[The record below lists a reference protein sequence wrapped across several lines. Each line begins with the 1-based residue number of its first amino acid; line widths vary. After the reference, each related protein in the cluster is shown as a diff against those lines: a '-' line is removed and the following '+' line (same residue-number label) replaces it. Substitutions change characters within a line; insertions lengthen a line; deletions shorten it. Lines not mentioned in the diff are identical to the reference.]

1 MELFTL
7 FGKIATNADE
17 ANKDID
23 GVTNK
28 AKDSEGKMTKAFKN
42 IGKAVVT
49 AFAVEKIIG
58 FGKTLIETTAKIQAL
73 DSQFEQTFKGDQAK
87 AMDKITAQAQAQGI
101 HVDRLKGTWASF
113 YGTFKGNG
121 ADANQSLDLTE
132 KYMKLAADGAAYY
145 DLSLE
150 DVSSRLKSITMG
162 NFEAG
167 DAIGVNINA
176 TKMDIKAKEQYGKA
190 WKDLT
195 DTEKEYLLVDT
206 VGKIYENS
214 GAMGQG
220 SREANNWSNVTEN
233 LRSTWERFLKVI
245 GSPVLKVATKV
256 VQGLAGV
263 IEQLTAK
270 IERFNP
276 ADFVSSLNIPQ
287 PLIDNVMY
295 FAEMLKELVS
305 EFIRITEINAPWI
318 FKGLKNVFE
327 ALMPILDSITNVFIN
342 VLGTALVIVF
352 DLLTDGWVIVSAG
365 IQIFLDLVKA
375 ILDNVKPAWDSL
387 CASLSEYAALVL
399 DVWQNTIKPF
409 IDSFIE
415 MILDLWAVNGDKINK
430 IGELFGAVGDFIA
443 EKIQWVVNFV
453 KAHVIPFIQEIVTF
467 ISNHMDN
474 IRGIFEGALDI
485 ISGILDVFIGI
496 FTGNWSR
503 AWEGVKSIFSGAWD
517 IIKNGFQI
525 AVDGIGF
532 IWDKIG
538 DILMAPINWAID
550 KITGAVNKIKDI
562 FSNMFPVKVK
572 LPHFN
577 VSGSMNP
584 LSWDENGPPKL
595 GIEWYANGGILTK
608 PMPFGINPS
617 TGNVMAGGE
626 PSTGGEAIMPLN
638 KLPELMAEAMRQ
650 AGVGSQ
656 PIVINIDGREFAI
669 ATAPYMD
676 EELGFLASKN
686 RYRR

>member
-23 GVTNK
+23 GVTSK
-28 AKDSEGKMTKAFKN
+28 AKDSEGKMSKAFKN
-42 IGKAVVT
+42 IGKVVVG

-58 FGKTLIETTAKIQAL
+58 FGKTLIETTAKVQAL

-101 HVDRLKGTWASF
+101 HVDRLKGTWSSF

-220 SREANNWSNVTEN
+220 SREANNWSNVTQN
-233 LRSTWERFLKVI
+233 LKSTWERFLKVI
-245 GSPVLKVATKV
+245 GSPVLSIATKV

-295 FAEMLKELVS
+295 FVEMLKEIVN
-305 EFIRITEINAPWI
+305 EFIRITEINALWI
-318 FKGLKNVFE
+318 FEGLKNVFE
-327 ALMPILDSITNVFIN
+327 ALMPILGSITDIFIN

-352 DLLTDGWVIVSAG
+352 DLLNEGWIIVGSG
-365 IQIFLDLVKA
+365 IQIFLDLVTA
-375 ILDNVKPAWDSL
+375 IAEHVKPAWDSI
-387 CASLSEYAALVL
+387 STSISEFAAIIL
-399 DVWQNTIKPF
+399 DLWQNTLKPF

-415 MILDLWAVNGDKINK
+415 MILDLWAVNGDKVTK

-443 EKIQWVVNFV
+443 GKVQWLVEVV
-453 KAHVIPFIQEIVTF
+453 KTYIIPFIQELVTF
-467 ISNHMDN
+467 ISDHMDN
-474 IRGIFEGALDI
+474 IRGIFQGALDI

-503 AWEGVKSIFSGAWD
+503 AWEGVKSIFSGAWG
-517 IIKNGFQI
+517 IIKNSFQI
-525 AVDGIGF
+525 AVDRIGF
-532 IWDKIG
+532 IWNKIG

-550 KITGAVNKIKDI
+550 KIMGAVSKIKDI
-562 FSNMFPVKVK
+562 FSGIFPVKIK
-572 LPHFN
+572 MPHFS

-584 LSWDENGPPKL
+584 LKWVENGPPKL

-650 AGVGSQ
+650 AGIGSQ
-656 PIVINIDGREFAI
+656 PIIVSVDGRELF
-669 ATAPYMD
+669 TAMSPHAAMSA
-676 EELGFLASKN
+676 LG
-686 RYRR
+686 RR